1 MKRFFLNLS
10 KFFLNLIIVL
20 GAIISLANIILQLLP
35 ADITQPILDWLNTSI
50 ETILP
55 CGIAT
60 TITTIVLAIAKYA
73 NTALKVSISN
83 SEYKQELQRKRLE
96 QSYNERLEL
105 AEQRDLA
112 IVELINKNS
121 ELIKKLIEQNKYIT
135 DYEQIVALKNISSS
149 IIPDEY
155 KDRFREWLKSIQTKP
170 ENALKIESI
179 IETQEENQENITEEN
194 VQERELL

>member
-135 DYEQIVALKNISSS
+135 DYEQIVALKNIASS

-155 KDRFREWLKSIQTKP
+155 KNRFREWLKAIQTKP
-170 ENALKIESI
+170 ENALTIEPI